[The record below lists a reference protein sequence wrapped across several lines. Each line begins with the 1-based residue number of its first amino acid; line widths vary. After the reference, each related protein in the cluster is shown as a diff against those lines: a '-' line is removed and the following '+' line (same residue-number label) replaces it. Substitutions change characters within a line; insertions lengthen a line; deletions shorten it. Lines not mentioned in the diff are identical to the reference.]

1 MIVITHQESLLRLV
15 NRVYRVKDG
24 RMGEIVGGE
33 RIS

>member
-24 RMGEIVGGE
+24 RMDEIVGGE